1 MDSALRS
8 SYSNQVTVRSYIL
21 LTISVY
27 TLHTHFVLTP
37 LLSYVAIYCQ
47 NPSYYFV
54 NKLMIKKSTFTLL

>member
-37 LLSYVAIYCQ
+37 LLLYCCYLL
-47 NPSYYFV
+47 S
-54 NKLMIKKSTFTLL
+54 KSELLLC